1 MRSLAAHLRQTEA
14 HGQLPF
20 RPDCPI
26 CRQLRLHGTVQ
37 TGAIGSPRM
46 RAAVAAG
53 LIAVSTVAPPATA
66 LAQDGSTPVA
76 ADAGGDPANNPD
88 AAPGGDSTDLPDSPA
103 PAPATDPPSDAVPP
117 VDQPPTTDPVV

>member
-1 MRSLAAHLRQTEA
+1 MRSLTSHLRYTEA

-26 CRQLRLHGTVQ
+26 CRQLRLHGTVRS
-37 TGAIGSPRM
+37 GGIASPRV

-53 LIAVSTVAPPATA
+53 VIAVSTAAPSATA

-76 ADAGGDPANNPD
+76 ADTGGDPANDPD
-88 AAPGGDSTDLPDSPA
+88 VDPGGDSTDLPDSPA
-103 PAPATDPPSDAVPP
+103 PA
-117 VDQPPTTDPVV
+117 